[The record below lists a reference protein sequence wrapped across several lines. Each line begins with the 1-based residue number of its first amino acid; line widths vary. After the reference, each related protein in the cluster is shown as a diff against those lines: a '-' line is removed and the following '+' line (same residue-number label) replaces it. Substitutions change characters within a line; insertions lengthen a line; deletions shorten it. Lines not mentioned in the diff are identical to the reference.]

1 MPRLRIFLLSLATL
15 SAFSYGQNAN
25 PAGPG
30 TLNYIEGQATLNGQQ
45 LSSKSVSN
53 TQVEKGQMIS
63 TANGKAEVLLMPGV
77 FLRLGANSAVEMISP
92 SLTRTEV
99 KVVQGRANVEVDQL
113 YKENLFLVD
122 MPNGQAHLTKKG
134 LYGFDAGNSTLRVF
148 DGEAEIYPGADLNTN
163 VQAIKVKGGR
173 QIALSGEPAKPQKF
187 DKDSAKDDL
196 YNWSSLR
203 SQYLGEANINLAQA
217 YAGTASF
224 YPGWYWAGGPV
235 GYTWL
240 PGNGL
245 FWNPFGY
252 GFYSPYYIGGGGFI
266 YGRYGRGFYPGFY
279 PGYGYGGYY
288 GYRGGRYIGGYP
300 RGGVVGRPYGGFTG
314 GVGGFHGGGG
324 FHGSPGGGGSRGGG
338 GRR

>member
-1 MPRLRIFLLSLATL
+1 MPRLKVLLIFLATL

-45 LSSKSVSN
+45 LSSHSVGKIQLAKDQS
-53 TQVEKGQMIS
+53 IS
-63 TANGKAEVLLMPGV
+63 TTNGKAEVLLTPGV
-77 FLRLGANSAVEMISP
+77 FLRLGANSTVEMISP
-92 SLTRTEV
+92 ELTKTEV
-99 KVVQGRANVEVDQL
+99 RLVKGRANIEIDQL

-122 MPNGQAHLTKKG
+122 LPNGQAQLSKKG
-134 LYGFDAGNSTLRVF
+134 LYSFDAGNSTLRVF
-148 DGEAEIYPGADLNTN
+148 DGEAGIYPGSDLATN
-163 VQAIKVKGGR
+163 IKPVKVKGGR
-173 QIALSGEPAKPQKF
+173 EVVLNGEPAKPQKF

-203 SQYLGEANINLAQA
+203 SRYLGEANVDLAQE

-240 PGNGL
+240 PGDGL

-266 YGRYGRGFYPGFY
+266 YGRYGRGFYPG
-279 PGYGYGGYY
+279 YGYGGYY
-288 GYRGGRYIGGYP
+288 GSRGGRYVGGYP
-300 RGGVVGRPYGGFTG
+300 RGSIVTRPSGGFSG

-324 FHGSPGGGGSRGGG
+324 FHGSPGGGSRGGG
-338 GRR
+338 GRH